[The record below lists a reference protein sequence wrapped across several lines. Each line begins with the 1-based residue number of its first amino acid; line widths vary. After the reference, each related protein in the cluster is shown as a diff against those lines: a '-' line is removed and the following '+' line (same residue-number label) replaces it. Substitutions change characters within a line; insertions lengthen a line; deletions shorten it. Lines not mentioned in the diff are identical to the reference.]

1 MTRVLLTGFEPFGG
15 ESVNPSIETVNR
27 VGAEGMTGA
36 VLETLQVPC
45 VFGDAIDTL
54 AAAMRRFKPDIVICV
69 GQAGGRTEIGV
80 ERIAINVNDA
90 RTADNAGNQP
100 IDQTIVAGGPAA
112 YFSTLPIKAIVAA
125 MHAVGI
131 PAEVSQTAG
140 TYVCNQLFYGLAH
153 LIATEFPDTRGG
165 FIHIPWLPEQAAR
178 QRGVPSMSLD
188 TVVRAVQVAIGT
200 TIAMTFDVRIAG
212 GNTH

>member
-1 MTRVLLTGFEPFGG
+1 MNRVLLTGFEPFGG
-15 ESVNPSIETVNR
+15 ESVNPSIEAVNR
-27 VGAEGMTGA
+27 VGAEGMNGA

-45 VFGDAIDTL
+45 VFGDAIDAL
-54 AAAMRRFKPDIVICV
+54 VAAMRSFKPDIVICV

-80 ERIAINVNDA
+80 ERVAINVDDA

-100 IDQTIVAGGPAA
+100 IDQAIVAGGPAA

-140 TYVCNQLFYGLAH
+140 TYVCNHLFYGLAH

-188 TVVRAVQVAIGT
+188 TIVRAVQVAIGT

-212 GNTH
+212 GDTH